1 MKRNGF
7 GILCLLFFSIAILT
21 TSLYPQVKIKE
32 KIEISPGKKLQN
44 KTVNQ
49 LGKYNCDLGWD
60 NQSHKLKFTYELVS
74 GEPDVSIYATIGCWN
89 PSWTSYSVTGNRTAT
104 VEITN
109 APDGYYEFH
118 YGVDTNVAVTI
129 HHKYFIDDSLYTEG
143 ETTCINAFGSFYINC
158 CLLPTQY
165 FRYFTLQDFHSTGN
179 CNNPLRIEIDPD
191 YDNNLCYK
199 GSYLWDPNL
208 PVNVT
213 INDES
218 GHIKFYN
225 KKTKTIHGSSVLVDY
240 LSLNSDYIIY
250 SDLPLGANRLRS
262 DVTFQWYDSTETRE
276 TYYFYPPGL
285 FYLDEDQIE
294 YLGTCSMY
302 FDNDCY
308 PLDLNDLENDDLTIT
323 ITQGGNYVS
332 IISDYT
338 QQIVGDNMTIAFDSL
353 YYFSLI
359 NDVVSDSNIVAIIR
373 SEINGLIQTDT
384 VIVTPPKIKVIV
396 DPAELSQGDT
406 ARIILLKRY
415 DDGTYASFPEGQLF
429 YPDLTAGYDYA
440 SILYNGEAE
449 DYFYEVPDSLKL
461 RADDLGEL
469 DSVEVILRVGTYITT
484 EIPVSVLKVEEEN
497 TERISNIPPT
507 DDEAR
512 PINNKVKKKKDGIK
526 PKLIGGGGWDEYVE
540 GYARVKIKKPTLYVA
555 FNPDTLSP
563 GDTADVIIKLKEADG
578 TFLDFPPEQLF
589 EVGVIGG
596 CEYGEILT
604 SDGRTELYFKD
615 IQQPIRFIAA
625 DSIDADSAIVQ
636 LRVGIPEEENSLAK
650 RKSATASSNN
660 YCLAVSYNYEFYG
673 TGKGN
678 INVSDCEEW
687 KCDNSPELPYIDVE
701 EINCGNGT
709 DKQKQEIKNY
719 CLGDGD
725 WGFFLPLWDG
735 PLIKEPIFVEP
746 CFYNGAWQFD
756 YITNPL
762 WLDAYLVFCPD
773 CIEKGWILENITD
786 VWRIPEDK
794 LCDAMA
800 DFKAQ
805 KNYGANVTFKIKE
818 ATMIHERLHKNDFF
832 TAKSKTLY
840 KYPENSEKK
849 YISLLVNT
857 GWGCDK
863 FQNYDE
869 TVEKMQNYW
878 IEKVAEFKG
887 KIEKEFEGISHSDDN
902 NKNKEYEIGLWD
914 KRKEIQEIIKDYI
927 EEIVKRINSI
937 NVNRPENLKIKCK

>member
-1 MKRNGF
+1 MKRKMVIF
-7 GILCLLFFSIAILT
+7 FSALLFSITVLT
-21 TSLYPQVKIKE
+21 ELLYSQVKIKE
-32 KIEISPGKKLQN
+32 KVEISPGARLQD
-44 KTVNQ
+44 KSGNQ
-49 LGKYNCDLGWD
+49 LEKFNCDEGWD
-60 NQSHKLKFTYELVS
+60 YKPHKLKFYYEIVS
-74 GEPDVSIYATIGCWN
+74 GESNISIYTTIGCWN
-89 PSWTSYSVTGNRTAT
+89 PSWITYSNTGVKSVS
-104 VEITN
+104 VEINN

-118 YGVDTNVAVTI
+118 YGVDTNIAVTI
-129 HHKYFIDDSLYTEG
+129 HHKYYIDDSLYTEG
-143 ETTCINAFGSFYINC
+143 ESTGIDVFGSFYINC

-240 LSLNSDYIIY
+240 LSLNSDYIIF

-308 PLDLNDLENDDLTIT
+308 PLDLTDLEKDDLTIT
-323 ITQGGNYVS
+323 ITQGGEYVS

-338 QQIVGDNMTIAFDSL
+338 QQIVGDNMIIAFDSL
-353 YYFSLI
+353 YYFSLV

-384 VIVTPPKIKVIV
+384 VVVTPPKIKVIV

-484 EIPVSVLKVEEEN
+484 EIPVSALKVEEEN

-563 GDTADVIIKLKEADG
+563 GDTADVIVKLKKPDG
-578 TFLDFPPEQLF
+578 TLLPFLPEQLF

-636 LRVGIPEEENSLAK
+636 LRVGIPEEENSLVK
-650 RKSATASSNN
+650 RNSATASSNN
-660 YCLAVSYNYEFYG
+660 YCLAVNYYYDFYG

-678 INVSDCEEW
+678 INVSDCKVWNPKIKLDIFDRNSGAIDLGYYSSDDFNGERCHYVINFEETI
-687 KCDNSPELPYIDVE
+687 DNICGSYITGNFTTHDKIGFFRPMPEVSFADFQITDCYNGSTKKYKYSVPAETFHYRVMK
-701 EINCGNGT
+701 EICPDHTPVLIENEDDLLNKIPKEDRETALADLESQKTYGNGT
-709 DKQKQEIKNY
+709 KYYIKEQIEKHEYKHQLDFQEDCDNTLNEMFSASELAEYNYMSFKKVFNNY
-719 CLGDGD
+719 CL
-725 WGFFLPLWDG
+725 PQNN
-735 PLIKEPIFVEP
+735 IAKAKEDFWKILYYLKVKIAKKHAARSNDSGYEQTTQD
-746 CFYNGAWQFD
+746 YSFD
-756 YITNPL
+756 VLKRYI
-762 WLDAYLVFCPD
+762 
-773 CIEKGWILENITD
+773 
-786 VWRIPEDK
+786 DK
-794 LCDAMA
+794 L
-800 DFKAQ
+800 
-805 KNYGANVTFKIKE
+805 
-818 ATMIHERLHKNDFF
+818 ND
-832 TAKSKTLY
+832 
-840 KYPENSEKK
+840 
-849 YISLLVNT
+849 
-857 GWGCDK
+857 
-863 FQNYDE
+863 
-869 TVEKMQNYW
+869 
-878 IEKVAEFKG
+878 
-887 KIEKEFEGISHSDDN
+887 
-902 NKNKEYEIGLWD
+902 
-914 KRKEIQEIIKDYI
+914 IIKNP
-927 EEIVKRINSI
+927 K
-937 NVNRPENLKIKCK
+937 